1 MINIGLKITSKAID
15 EISEYYGSD
24 LTAQQWAQYMHNILF
39 DLNEYLLANNILFTF
54 DYDEYTNGLYDY
66 IGNMYSF
73 SPDFEIDEGQ
83 VFTPEV
89 DLVDIVTFINNYKD
103 RFKVEA
109 EIFEMED
116 DTYEYSTGMVS

>member
-15 EISEYYGSD
+15 EIGEYYGSGF
-24 LTAQQWAQYMHNILF
+24 TGQQWAQYMHNILF

-66 IGNMYSF
+66 VGNIYSF
-73 SPDFEIDEGQ
+73 SPDFEIDEEYI
-83 VFTPEV
+83 FSPEV
-89 DLVDIVTFINNYKD
+89 DLVDIVTIINSLVD